1 MFQVYANGQL
11 LYRPGDSS
19 GKRSILNPKVNLKL
33 GKAGAFSFTVPIGNA
48 QYSALRQLKTPITV
62 KWDDREIFRGRV
74 LTNARG
80 FNTLRKVYCEGDL
93 AYLIDSVQKGRKYD
107 GKTHDLFRDI
117 VARHNRM
124 VEPEKQFQVGTIGI
138 ENRDIHIAGKND
150 DDDSLDTTDFD
161 YRQIAINS
169 IADEWQT
176 SFNHIETCLINYCG
190 GYLRSRRVGDAT
202 YLDLIPDSGTDAAQ
216 TIQFGSNLLD
226 LTDEVDVEDLFTVL
240 IPLGDD
246 NLTIESVNGGSP
258 EIVDAEAVATYGRI
272 VKTHVFDGVSE
283 ASTLLENGNR
293 YMQNNQNARYTIK
306 VRAIDMHLVNPG
318 IPAIEV
324 GDRVMIRS
332 GPHGIQI
339 RLVCTEIEYD
349 LENPGNTIYIFGNPK
364 QTLTDRYR
372 KDKVKK
378 SYGGG
383 GGAAG
388 PAEQARVDS
397 QEALSEFYNAWINVD
412 PEAGHI
418 DLGTLYRYYNELG
431 EKVTENT
438 TSIQMESNALG
449 ARIDLN
455 AKSIGGLTTQVNI
468 NTQSIK
474 TLDDVTTQNAASIK
488 TLSEDTKA
496 QIELNAASIKK
507 VEDLE
512 SAHYAQFILKADE
525 FGSSIT
531 ALAEQIDLRAKKGD
545 VEAALNLKADNET
558 VSDINGRVTTVE
570 TATANLSTRVTNAE
584 AGLTLKADNETV
596 SDING
601 RLSTVETAT
610 AKLSTR
616 VGDAEASL
624 TLKASQDSVNGLSQS
639 VATLEADVVNLKGR
653 VDVTGAM
660 YVNGGVLNLDVP
672 LYAIGQDIHCDWIRT
687 NKIYIGLDLYSPT
700 EITSTT
706 GAVMALGRT

>member
-1 MFQVYANGQL
+1 MFQVYANGRL
-11 LYRPGDSS
+11 LYRPGDPYVA
-19 GKRSILNPKVNLKL
+19 REILNPKVSVKL
-33 GKAGAFSFTVPIGNA
+33 GKAGAFSFTVPIGNK
-48 QYSALRQLKTPITV
+48 QYSALQQLKTTVSV

-124 VEPEKQFQVGTIGI
+124 VEPEKQFQVGIIGI

-150 DDDSLDTTDFD
+150 DDDSFDTTDFD

-190 GYLRSRRVGDAT
+190 GYLRSRRVGDVT
-202 YLDLIPDSGTDAAQ
+202 YLDLIPDSGVDAAQ
-216 TIQFGSNLLD
+216 TIQFGFNLLD

-246 NLTIESVNGGSP
+246 NLTIESINDGSP
-258 EIVDAEAVATYGRI
+258 EIVDAEGVATYGRI

-293 YMQNNQNARYTIK
+293 YMQNNRNARYTIK
-306 VRAIDMHLVNPG
+306 VRAVDMHLLNPG

-332 GPHGIQI
+332 DPHGIQI

-349 LENPGNTIYIFGNPK
+349 LDNPGNTIYIFGNPK

-383 GGAAG
+383 GGAAA
-388 PAEQARVDS
+388 PAEQARTDS
-397 QEALSEFYNAWINVD
+397 QEALKEFYDAWINVD
-412 PEAGHI
+412 PASGHI
-418 DLGTLYRYYNELG
+418 DLGTLYQRYNELG
-431 EKVTENT
+431 EKVAENT
-438 TSIQMESNALG
+438 TSIQTESTNLG

-455 AKSIGGLTTQVNI
+455 TKSITTLNGITTQHG
-468 NTQSIK
+468 T
-474 TLDDVTTQNAASIK
+474 SIK
-488 TLSEDTKA
+488 TLSNNMEA
-496 QIELNAASIKK
+496 QIEFNAASSKR
-507 VEDLE
+507 VDDLE
-512 SAHYAQFILKADE
+512 NLESGHYSTLTIRANDL
-525 FGSSIT
+525 GSSIS
-531 ALAEQIDLRAKKGD
+531 ALSEKIDLKAAKRD
-545 VEAALNLKADNET
+545 VEAALDLKAD
-558 VSDINGRVTTVE
+558 
-570 TATANLSTRVTNAE
+570 ATALDDYLKTTAAAE
-584 AGLTLKADNETV
+584 IYVNK
-596 SDING
+596 
-601 RLSTVETAT
+601 
-610 AKLSTR
+610 
-616 VGDAEASL
+616 
-624 TLKASQDSVNGLSQS
+624 DSVNAHIGAYILGNGQ
-639 VATLEADVVNLKGR
+639 TIADVKADLIKLVGKTTVVGSLNVDSGNLY
-653 VDVTGAM
+653 VDRAIVAQGAI
-660 YVNGGVLNLDVP
+660 YAPNQLISGGEMACADLRASSNFYYRDT
-672 LYAIGQDIHCDWIRT
+672 LYE
-687 NKIYIGLDLYSPT
+687 PT
-700 EITSTT
+700 QITSTT
-706 GAVMALGRT
+706 GVVMALGCA

>member
-1 MFQVYANGQL
+1 MFQVYANGRL
-11 LYRPGDSS
+11 LYRPGDPNVA
-19 GKRSILNPKVNLKL
+19 REILNPKVSVKL
-33 GKAGAFSFTVPIGNA
+33 GKAGAFSFTVPIGNT
-48 QYSALRQLKTPITV
+48 QYSALQQLKTTVSV
-62 KWDDREIFRGRV
+62 KWGDREIFRGRV

-93 AYLIDSVQKGRKYD
+93 SYLIDSVQKGRKYD

-124 VEPEKQFQVGTIGI
+124 VEPEKQFQVGIIGI

-190 GYLRSRRVGDAT
+190 GYLRSRRVGDVT
-202 YLDLIPDSGTDAAQ
+202 YLDLIPDSGVDAAQ
-216 TIQFGSNLLD
+216 TIQFGFNLLD

-246 NLTIESVNGGSP
+246 NLTIESINGGSP
-258 EIVDAEAVATYGRI
+258 EIVDAEGVATYGRI

-293 YMQNNQNARYTIK
+293 YMQNNRNARYTIK
-306 VRAIDMHLVNPG
+306 VRAVDMHLLNPG

-332 GPHGIQI
+332 DPHGIQI
-339 RLVCTEIEYD
+339 QLVCTEIEYD
-349 LENPGNTIYIFGNPK
+349 LDNPGNTIYIFGNPK

-383 GGAAG
+383 GGAAA
-388 PAEQARVDS
+388 PAEQARTDS

-418 DLGTLYRYYNELG
+418 DLGTLYRHYNELG
-431 EKVTENT
+431 EKVAENT

-455 AKSIGGLTTQVNI
+455 AQSIGGLTTQVNI

-488 TLSEDTKA
+488 TLSDDTKA

-507 VEDLE
+507 VGDLE
-512 SAHYAQFILKADE
+512 SAHYAQFIVKADE
-525 FGSSIT
+525 FDSSIA
-531 ALAEQIDLRAKKGD
+531 ALAEKIELKAEKGD

-558 VSDINGRVTTVE
+558 VT
-570 TATANLSTRVTNAE
+570 
-584 AGLTLKADNETV
+584 
-596 SDING
+596 DING
-601 RLSTVETAT
+601 RLSTVETST
-610 AKLSTR
+610 ANLSAR

-639 VATLEADVVNLKGR
+639 VATLSADVVELKGSVEILGNLSIDGGRLR
-653 VDVTGAM
+653 VAKSIYTPANVFADKFYSNQNVINLGGADLQ
-660 YVNGGVLNLDVP
+660 VEASAVLGSN
-672 LYAIGQDIHCDWIRT
+672 
-687 NKIYIGLDLYSPT
+687 YISLSGTKYTPT
-700 EITSTT
+700 EITSTD
-706 GAVMALGRT
+706 GAVHSALGA